1 MWVQGGWVNN
11 KEHGKGLLMTG
22 DRQIIYTGTDLH
34 CT

>member
-22 DRQIIYTGTDLH
+22 DRQVIYTGN
-34 CT
+34 